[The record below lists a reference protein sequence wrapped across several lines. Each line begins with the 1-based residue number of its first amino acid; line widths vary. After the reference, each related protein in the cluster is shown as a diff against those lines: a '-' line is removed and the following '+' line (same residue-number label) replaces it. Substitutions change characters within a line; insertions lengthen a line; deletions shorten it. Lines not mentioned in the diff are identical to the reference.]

1 MSRVKESINVLDAWH
16 LVEFFQAYSI
26 PEGSKEGIEPSI
38 LNYRDLIHD
47 KDSVLPWLTP
57 VCRDL
62 LGIDPNKSCTYTLY
76 LGLFDKYIVDEIVSN
91 YLNGGGPLR
100 FSADEVEHR
109 TDNNGITCFA
119 KLNLDEFGEPCLHG
133 FSIST
138 LPWAIG
144 RLLSG
149 EVGNISHGC
158 FEASCHELSEIMRNW
173 RNTLPAHSEYEEKR
187 VVDSDGLLSLI
198 QELYGWVGLSTSD
211 LKREKASVGVLQ
223 LVCNESKVSDDSRGG
238 KTDAEKVESE
248 VNLPILNSFYLK
260 DLELASQA
268 LSSGRASSPLLSY
281 LEPSKSTSIDL
292 YSNESMPLIRKR
304 LAPDQTPEGRWLSDP
319 AHNMSLMQQFAINT
333 AFNDL
338 DKGGL
343 LSVNGPP
350 GTGKTTLLRDI
361 VAQNL
366 VDRAKILAS
375 LAHAKDGLTQDGYLI
390 DELTG
395 FEMVVASSNNAA
407 VENISREL
415 PMQKSLADCYKDVQF
430 FKPVANQ
437 LKAKERKN
445 ILLPLDEGKLCWGN
459 ISAVL
464 GSKAN
469 RNKFLSRFFYKNCY
483 EVEGDSKNTVPRN
496 RKPSEDFLNFWQH
509 QKDYTGP
516 TFYEAKQ
523 DFHKRLTMFIECN
536 EKLQE
541 LDELNNNVSLD
552 SHRDM
557 MAVKNKEISELK
569 SVFESD
575 QIALSEYKQK
585 RDLRKK
591 QEEEILVS
599 IERLK
604 VNIPSIISRLFN
616 RKQYIKYKEMLSSKL
631 QDLEDTKRSIRFT
644 EGIITEK
651 EIEEKSLRRK
661 LDQITCD
668 IESEE
673 TKFQKNREYLAIL
686 QERFKDYQLPND
698 DDDLKDRD
706 RQCNACWQNI
716 EINDLRSQ
724 VFASALQLHEAWI
737 VEVVKNASFR
747 RQICKISDVVQ
758 GKEREDA
765 LSVWQI
771 LFLFVPVI
779 STTFASLGKMF
790 STLPSESIGWLMI
803 DEAGQAV
810 PQAAVGGLMR
820 AKRAIVVGDPLQVEP
835 VFTSSPSLVNYLMKT
850 KLQSQ
855 SERWNPC
862 VWSVQ
867 KLSDRV
873 NPYGCMLDVAGEEQ
887 WIGIPLWVHRRCSEP
902 MFSIANEVA
911 YNSRMIHASY
921 GPEDQQRLIHPQLG
935 VSRWIH
941 SSGKCVYKQYSSELF
956 TELLAIILT
965 IADGGG
971 DLSQVYVISPFKSV
985 VSKLKEQLYIQKDR
999 FLPNL
1004 SWTKVQLDTFLN
1016 SNIGTV
1022 HTFQGKEIDTVIL
1035 VLGCDILNSSG
1046 VNWAASKPNIL
1057 NVAVTRAKKH
1067 LFVLGDSHMWSRQRY
1082 FDIAHSKLEK

>member
-1 MSRVKESINVLDAWH
+1 M
-16 LVEFFQAYSI
+16 
-26 PEGSKEGIEPSI
+26 
-38 LNYRDLIHD
+38 
-47 KDSVLPWLTP
+47 
-57 VCRDL
+57 
-62 LGIDPNKSCTYTLY
+62 
-76 LGLFDKYIVDEIVSN
+76 
-91 YLNGGGPLR
+91 
-100 FSADEVEHR
+100 
-109 TDNNGITCFA
+109 
-119 KLNLDEFGEPCLHG
+119 HG

-138 LPWAIG
+138 LPWALG

-149 EVGNISHGC
+149 DVCDISHAC
-158 FEASCHELSEIMRNW
+158 FETSCHELSVILRSW
-173 RNTLPAHSEYEEKR
+173 RNALPAHSEHEEKR
-187 VVDSDGLLSLI
+187 VVDADGLLSLI

-211 LKREKASVGVLQ
+211 LKRENASIGILQ
-223 LVCNESKVSDDSRGG
+223 MVCNESEVSDDCRNRQ
-238 KTDAEKVESE
+238 TATEKMQSD

-268 LSSGRASSPLLSY
+268 ISSDRASSPLLSY
-281 LEPSKSTSIDL
+281 LEPSKSASIDL
-292 YSNESMPLIRKR
+292 YSNESVPLIHKI

-319 AHNMSLMQQFAINT
+319 AHNMSLMQQFAINM
-333 AFNDL
+333 AFKDL
-338 DKGGL
+338 EKGGL

-361 VAQNL
+361 IAQNL
-366 VDRAKILAS
+366 VDRAKVLAS
-375 LAHAKDGLTQDGYLI
+375 LAQAKDGLTQDGFLI
-390 DELTG
+390 DALTG

-415 PMQKSLADCYKDVQF
+415 PMQKSLADCYTDVRF
-430 FKPVANQ
+430 FRPVANQ
-437 LKAKERKN
+437 IKAKERKN
-445 ILLPLDEGKLCWGN
+445 ILQPLDEDELCWGN
-459 ISAVL
+459 ISAVM
-464 GSKAN
+464 GTKAK
-469 RNKFLSRFFYKNCY
+469 RDKFLDRFFFKNYYKAGC
-483 EVEGDSKNTVPRN
+483 DSKNTVPRN
-496 RKPSEDFLNFWQH
+496 RKSSEDFLNFWQH
-509 QKDYTGP
+509 NKDYTGP
-516 TFYEAKQ
+516 TFYEAKKG
-523 DFHKRLTMFIECN
+523 FHERLSMFVEWN
-536 EKLQE
+536 KKLQE
-541 LDELNNNVSLD
+541 LDELKNKVSLD
-552 SHRDM
+552 SHLDI
-557 MAVKNKEISELK
+557 MAVKNGQISEVK
-569 SVFESD
+569 SIFESN
-575 QIALSEYKQK
+575 QIDLSEYKRK
-585 RDLRKK
+585 RDFGKK
-591 QEEEILVS
+591 REEEILVS

-604 VNIPSIISRLFN
+604 VNIPNIISRLFN
-616 RKQYIKYKEMLSSKL
+616 RKQYLKYKEMLSSKL
-631 QDLEDTKRSIRFT
+631 QDLEDTKRSIRLT
-644 EGIITEK
+644 EGVITEK

-673 TKFQKNREYLAIL
+673 TKFQKDREYLAIL

-698 DDDLKDRD
+698 DDDLKDDD

-737 VEVVKNASFR
+737 VEMVKNSSFR
-747 RQICKISDVVQ
+747 RQMCKISDVVQ

-790 STLPSESIGWLMI
+790 STLPPESIGWLMI

-810 PQAAVGGLMR
+810 PQAAVGGLLR

-835 VFTSSPSLVNYLMKT
+835 VFTSSPLLVNYLMKT

-862 VWSVQ
+862 IWSVQ

-873 NPYGCMLDVAGEEQ
+873 NPYGCMLDIAGEEQ
-887 WIGIPLWVHRRCSEP
+887 WIGVPLWVHRRCSEP

-911 YNSRMIHASY
+911 YNNRMIHASHSA
-921 GPEDQQRLIHPQLG
+921 EAQQEQSHPQLG
-935 VSRWIH
+935 VSRWIN
-941 SSGKCVYKQYSSELF
+941 STGKCIYKQYSSELF
-956 TELLAIILT
+956 VELLDIILAIT
-965 IADGGG
+965 DGGG

-985 VSKLKEQLYIQKDR
+985 VSKLREQLNINKER

-1004 SWTKVQLDTFLN
+1004 SWTTIQLNAFLK

-1022 HTFQGKEIDTVIL
+1022 HTFQGKEIDTVIF
-1035 VLGCDILNSSG
+1035 VLGCDINNSQG
-1046 VNWAASKPNIL
+1046 VDWATSKPNIL

-1067 LFVLGDSHMWSRQRY
+1067 LFVLGDSHIWSRQRY